1 MVKIQFSTVSCLF
14 CTTTIASGIIHSAV
28 SLTRVIIANRFYI
41 LFFPFFSF
49 TTSSSTFPCPAIAS
63 NFSSFL
69 PFYLFLL
76 FSRPFLFS
84 CFLFFFIR
92 KGIDKGRVYGSV
104 IRAAI
109 RLVSQGSS
117 VRCITYHSSKIVSDI
132 A

>member
-41 LFFPFFSF
+41 LFFSLFFVYYFLLYFSM
-49 TTSSSTFPCPAIAS
+49 SAIAS
-63 NFSSFL
+63 NFFFL

-76 FSRPFLFS
+76 FPRPFLFS

-104 IRAAI
+104 IRTAI